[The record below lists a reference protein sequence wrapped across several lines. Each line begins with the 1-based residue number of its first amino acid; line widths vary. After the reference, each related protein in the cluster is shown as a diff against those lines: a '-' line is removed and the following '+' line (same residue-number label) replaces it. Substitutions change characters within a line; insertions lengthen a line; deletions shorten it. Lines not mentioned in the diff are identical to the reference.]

1 MPQTQKVKGKKSKAF
16 KKYQRVITKYLIDQ
30 SKTKNG
36 MENFLSKKTISRKMV
51 NFKKR
56 NDRPVLKKKGIFNNT
71 FFISLK

>member
-1 MPQTQKVKGKKSKAF
+1 MPQTQKVNGKKSKVF

-30 SKTKNG
+30 SKTQNG

>member
-30 SKTKNG
+30 SKTQNG

-56 NDRPVLKKKGIFNNT
+56 NDRPVLKKKGIFNST